1 MAIVINLDKVM
12 KAKNKSLNA
21 LSEDVGIT
29 IANLSILKNQKA
41 KAIKF
46 STLEKICISLECTPG
61 DIIEYK
67 HDEEE
72 KAID

>member
-12 KAKNKSLNA
+12 KEKNKSLNA

-67 HDEEE
+67 QDEKE
-72 KAID
+72 KAIN

>member
-12 KAKNKSLNA
+12 KEKKKSLNA

-61 DIIEYK
+61 DILEYK
-67 HDEEE
+67 PDKKE
-72 KAID
+72 KAIN